1 MAHGRNADE
10 QEATEQELQSVT
22 FTVISILVT
31 VAALIVLP
39 VLYFIFIA

>member
-1 MAHGRNADE
+1 MEGNADE

-31 VAALIVLP
+31 VAALIVLL